1 MGKNIGKNIS
11 KSLSSNYSR
20 KPLDHTKQSGTD
32 ACKTSSRRV
41 IQKTAE
47 ATQDLIGKKTA
58 DKIKI
63 SSETSP
69 QNNLETNEEVLR
81 EKYISTE

>member
-1 MGKNIGKNIS
+1 MSFAKNLGKNIGKNIS
-11 KSLSSNYSR
+11 KSLSSNYSQ

-47 ATQDLIGKKTA
+47 ATRDIIGKELL
-58 DKIKI
+58 IKLKY
-63 SSETSP
+63 P
-69 QNNLETNEEVLR
+69 QKLHHR
-81 EKYISTE
+81 II